1 MEEGPSKTYPAA
13 DLQNLED
20 VIKQDRFMEKVYKSE
35 LGDDFESF
43 ENGVAVGEIRDV
55 PLAPMSPFDDGPWP
69 DKGEKHV

>member
-43 ENGVAVGEIRDV
+43 ENGVAVGEIRNV
-55 PLAPMSPFDDGPWP
+55 PLAPMSTFTAGPWP
-69 DKGEKHV
+69 DEGEEDV